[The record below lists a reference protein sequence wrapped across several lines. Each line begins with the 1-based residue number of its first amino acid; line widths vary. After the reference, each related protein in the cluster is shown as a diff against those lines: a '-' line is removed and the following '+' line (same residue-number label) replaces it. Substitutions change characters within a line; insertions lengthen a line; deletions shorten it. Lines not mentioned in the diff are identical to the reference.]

1 MKIPYDLI
9 IYGSIFGG
17 VTLACLQYL
26 KERKLE
32 KEMYRESE
40 RNERVVNDLVKA
52 LNDINPDELKRRLK
66 IFR

>member
-9 IYGSIFGG
+9 IYGSIVGG

-26 KERKLE
+26 KERKSE
-32 KEMYRESE
+32 KEMYRESK

-52 LNDINPDELKRRLK
+52 LNDINLDELKRRLK